1 MNSIANQI
9 EMRIKRWKKGRIFF
23 PEDFLDIAEYENV
36 RKTLTRL
43 CNSGKIIRVA
53 KGIFCYPMIDRK
65 YGFGVIKPSEN
76 EIALAV
82 AKHDNVKINPTGAYA
97 MHALGLST
105 QVPVNAYFITNGSP
119 RKIKISEKRYIIFTH
134 SSRANDFAY
143 KSPLMQLIVAAIK
156 DIGYGL
162 IREQER
168 KILKEYTEKVPESDF
183 RHDIMLAPEWVR
195 KTIASL

>member
-1 MNSIANQI
+1 MNSTANQI
-9 EMRIKRWKKGRIFF
+9 ETRILRWKKGKIFF
-23 PEDFLDIAEYENV
+23 PEDFLDIADYENV

-53 KGIFCYPMIDRK
+53 KGIFCYPRIDKK
-65 YGFGVIKPSEN
+65 YGLGVIRPTAN

-82 AKHDNVKINPTGAYA
+82 AKHDNIKINPTGAYA

-105 QVPVNAYFITNGSP
+105 QVPGNAYFITNGSP
-119 RKIKISEKRYIIFTH
+119 RKIKVSEKKYIIFTH

-156 DIGYGL
+156 DIGDGL
-162 IREQER
+162 MREYER
-168 KILKEYTEKVPESDF
+168 KALKEYTEKVSEKDF
-183 RHDIMLAPEWVR
+183 KHDIMLAPEWVR
-195 KTIASL
+195 KTITSL

>member
-1 MNSIANQI
+1 MNSIATQI
-9 EMRIKRWKKGRIFF
+9 EMRIKRWKKGKIFF

-43 CNSGKIIRVA
+43 CNSGKIIRIA

-65 YGFGVIKPSEN
+65 YGLGVIKPSEN

-105 QVPVNAYFITNGSP
+105 QVPINAYFITNGAP
-119 RKIKISEKRYIIFTH
+119 RKIKLSDNMSIVFTH
-134 SSRANDFAY
+134 SSRAKDFAY
-143 KSPLMQLIVAAIK
+143 KSEVMQLIVAAIK
-156 DIGYGL
+156 ESGEGKLQDDEKTI
-162 IREQER
+162 I
-168 KILKEYTEKVPESDF
+168 KEHLSKVPKTKFE
-183 RHDIMLAPEWVR
+183 HDIKLAPIWVR
-195 KTIASL
+195 KTISEL